1 MRVDFVSGKGGVGKS
16 AVAAALARIHAR
28 RGERVLA
35 MAMVPGGGLGPHLGI
50 PELGVDPTEGPDGVH
65 ALEVRR
71 VEALE
76 QYVRIY
82 SPIPLLAELGRGLR
96 AFDALATA
104 APGVR
109 ELITIGKILYDA
121 RAWDRVVVDAVPT
134 GQLDSYLAAPAV
146 IGDLVPGGRV
156 AEQAGKLLDGL
167 EGSSTVHLVTI
178 AEELPVT
185 ETLEAIDG
193 LASLPTPLGSVV
205 VNRLMDDAPVPA
217 AHHPSVVHDAMALHA
232 GLVEAQRRWRS
243 LLPAGPGLPLLFG
256 ATDPALVGRLLADA
270 LEPLA

>member
-1 MRVDFVSGKGGVGKS
+1 MHVEFVSGKGGVGKS
-16 AVAAALARIHAR
+16 AVTAAIARIHAA

-35 MAMVPGGGLGPHLGI
+35 MAMVPGGGLGPHLG
-50 PELGVDPTEGPDGVH
+50 LDHLTTEPVAGDEGVH

-82 SPIPLLAELGRGLR
+82 SPLPMLAELGRGLR

-121 RAWDRVVVDAVPT
+121 RQWDRVVVDAVPT
-134 GQLDSYLAAPAV
+134 GQLDSYLGAPLV
-146 IGDLVPGGRV
+146 IGDLVTSGRV
-156 AEQAGKLLDGL
+156 AEQAGKLLADL
-167 EGSSTVHLVTI
+167 RDSSTVHLVSL

-185 ETLEAIDG
+185 ETLES
-193 LASLPTPLGSVV
+193 LASLVDLPTPVGDVIL
-205 VNRLMDDAPVPA
+205 NRLMTDAPAAA
-217 AHHPSVVHDAMALHA
+217 AHHPTVVHDAMALHS
-232 GLVEAQRRWRS
+232 GLHAAHVRWQS
-243 LLPAGPGLPLLFG
+243 ELPEGPTLPLLFG
-256 ATDPALVGRLLADA
+256 ATDPRLVSRLLAEA
-270 LEPLA
+270 LEPWR